1 MFQSHHAI
9 LKAVGWLQKYVGK
22 TWKSFSCKYFS
33 ASFNYCQ
40 MVLNF
45 ATCESIRKTGKI
57 QILCLRIVLDDCDS
71 DYDVLLRESGKA
83 MAEIKRL
90 RVAAIE
96 IFKTNNLIRNCMKDV
111 FRDRLHRKIRQNVM
125 YIGKSLFMSYLCYKK
140 YKLFDVTKFNLV
152 LLKIWLIQ

>member
-1 MFQSHHAI
+1 
-9 LKAVGWLQKYVGK
+9 
-22 TWKSFSCKYFS
+22 
-33 ASFNYCQ
+33 
-40 MVLNF
+40 MVLHF
-45 ATCESIRKTGKI
+45 GTCESIRKTGKI

-83 MAEIKRL
+83 MAEIKHL

-96 IFKTNNLIRNCMKDV
+96 IFKTIINLIPNCMKDV
-111 FRDRLHRKIRQNVM
+111 FTAKLHRKVRPNDM

-152 LLKIWLIQ
+152 LLKI